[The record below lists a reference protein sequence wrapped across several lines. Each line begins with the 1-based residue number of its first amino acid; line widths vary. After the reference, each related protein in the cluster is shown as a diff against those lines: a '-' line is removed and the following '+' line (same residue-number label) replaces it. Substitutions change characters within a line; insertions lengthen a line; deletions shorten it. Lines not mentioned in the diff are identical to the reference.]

1 MRTNKTLRIASVLL
15 IAVLMTT
22 CIIGGTFAKYTSN
35 LAVTATQGIAT
46 WNVTLDATDE
56 DSATEGIQ
64 INLADTVL
72 DTNGDATETDVKS
85 GLIAPGTKGSF
96 KIAIK
101 NASQVKANAV
111 LTLTV
116 PTLPT
121 GMTLKNGATALAA
134 GERTITVSLDMEQST
149 ATEVEFTW
157 EWVYDTDTAGEND
170 TNDLTFQGQTLSI
183 PVAIAVT
190 QVD

>member
-35 LAVTATQGIAT
+35 LAVTAKQGIAT
-46 WNVTLDATDE
+46 WNVTLDSNDLDT
-56 DSATEGIQ
+56 ATEGIQ

-72 DTNGDATETDVKS
+72 DTNGEAETDVKS
-85 GLIAPGTKGSF
+85 GLIAPGTNGSF
-96 KIAIK
+96 KIGIK

-121 GMTLKNGATALAA
+121 GMTLKNGATNLSA
-134 GERTITVSLDMEQST
+134 GVQTVTVALDMEQSA

-157 EWVYDTDTAGEND
+157 EWVYDTETAGAND

>member
-35 LAVTATQGIAT
+35 LAVTAKQGIAT
-46 WNVTLDATDE
+46 WNVTLDSTDQ
-56 DSATEGIQ
+56 DTATEGIQ

-72 DTNGDATETDVKS
+72 DANGGEETDVKS

-121 GMTLKNGATALAA
+121 GMTLKNGATSLSE
-134 GERTITVSLDMEQST
+134 GNQTVTVDLDMEQST

-157 EWVYDTDTAGEND
+157 EWVYDTETAGAND

>member
-35 LAVTATQGIAT
+35 FAVTAKQGIAT
-46 WNVTLDATDE
+46 WNVTLDSTDQ
-56 DSATEGIQ
+56 DTATEGIQ

-72 DTNGDATETDVKS
+72 DANDAAETDVKS

-121 GMTLKNGATALAA
+121 GMTLKNGATTLSA
-134 GERTITVSLDMEQST
+134 GERTVTVDIDMEQST

-157 EWVYDTDTAGEND
+157 EWVYDTETAGEND

>member
-35 LAVTATQGIAT
+35 LAVTAKQGIAT
-46 WNVTLDATDE
+46 WNVTLDSNDLDT
-56 DSATEGIQ
+56 ATEGIQ

-72 DTNGDATETDVKS
+72 DTNGEAETDVKS
-85 GLIAPGTKGSF
+85 GLIAPGTNGSF
-96 KIAIK
+96 KIGIK

-121 GMTLKNGATALAA
+121 GMTLKNGATNLSA
-134 GERTITVSLDMEQST
+134 GVQTVNVALDMEQSA

-157 EWVYDTDTAGEND
+157 EWVYDTETAGAND